1 MHVAQQGI
9 IQVEIHSANAA
20 IVSLSG
26 EHDLES
32 QARVTAALTAGGVCP
47 TVLADLSDCTFA
59 DSSVIAALL
68 RAARELRERG
78 GALELVVAREARSIR
93 RTLELMGVATLLPM
107 HDSRAAA
114 LAGLESRPRPASFP
128 RAA

>member
-1 MHVAQQGI
+1 MHRVLAIFDTAYAPARATTESTRPRLPSPRSRVGRARRAREATHVGQQGI

-32 QARVTAALTAGGVCP
+32 QARVTAALAAGGVCP
-47 TVLADLSDCTFA
+47 TVLADLSGCTFA

-78 GALELVVAREARSIR
+78 GALELVVARE
-93 RTLELMGVATLLPM
+93 
-107 HDSRAAA
+107 
-114 LAGLESRPRPASFP
+114 
-128 RAA
+128 

>member
-1 MHVAQQGI
+1 VGTQDT
-9 IQVEIHSANAA
+9 IQVEIHSAHAA

-32 QARVTAALTAGGVCP
+32 QPRVIAALTAAGVRP
-47 TVLADLSDCTFA
+47 TVLADLSGCTFA

-68 RAARELRERG
+68 RAARHLSELG
-78 GALELVVAREARSIR
+78 GTLELVVDPEARSIR
-93 RTLELMGVATLLPM
+93 RTLEMMGVASILPL

-114 LAGLESRPRPASFP
+114 FAGLEARAGASTLP

>member
-1 MHVAQQGI
+1 VGLQGT
-9 IQVEIHSANAA
+9 IQVEIHPAGAT

-32 QARVTAALTAGGVCP
+32 QARVEAALTAGGVCP
-47 TVLADLSDCTFA
+47 TVFADLSGCTFA

-68 RAARELRERG
+68 RAARQLRERG
-78 GALELVVAREARSIR
+78 GALELIVALEARSIR
-93 RTLELMGVATLLPM
+93 RTLEMMGVAAFLPL

-114 LAGLESRPRPASFP
+114 LAGLEATPRPASYP